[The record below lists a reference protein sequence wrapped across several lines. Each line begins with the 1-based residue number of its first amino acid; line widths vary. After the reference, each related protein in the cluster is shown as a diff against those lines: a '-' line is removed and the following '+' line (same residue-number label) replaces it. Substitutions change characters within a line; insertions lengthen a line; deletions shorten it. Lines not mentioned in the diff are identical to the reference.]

1 MQQDSF
7 AKVNVFFKI
16 TGKKGGYHTL
26 FSRFCK
32 VSSLFD
38 TLSWE
43 QQPRSSGFAVKFCAP
58 FLSHEQTQA
67 LAEDSTIHKACR
79 ALMPHL
85 NDAQKSQLAS
95 TTIVVEKKIPLG
107 SGLGGGS
114 SNAACF
120 LQLAVRALSLSLEPN
135 VLQAIAASVG
145 SDVSFFMH
153 EGMSANVSGI
163 GECVQNFAEDTPQ
176 FEVLTPPIFCS
187 TPDVYA
193 HYSREILPHNP
204 FLPKYLQW
212 GECMSVEIL
221 HAHSL
226 LECNDLAQ
234 SAFVLYPALREYA
247 QDGWFLSGSGSS
259 FFRLKQ

>member
-7 AKVNVFFKI
+7 AKVNVFFKV

-38 TLSWE
+38 TLFWE
-43 QQPRSSGFAVKFCAP
+43 QKPDSSGFAVRFRAP
-58 FLSHEQTQA
+58 FLSHEQAQA
-67 LAEDSTIHKACR
+67 LAQDSTIHKAYR
-79 ALMPHL
+79 ALLPHL
-85 NDAQKSQLAS
+85 SDTQKKQLES
-95 TTIVVEKKIPLG
+95 TTIVVEKRIPLG

-120 LQLAVRALSLSLEPN
+120 LQLAARALNLALAPN
-135 VLQAIAASVG
+135 ALHSVAASVG

-163 GECVQNFAEDTPQ
+163 GEIVQSFAEETPQ
-176 FEVLTPPIFCS
+176 FEVFTPSIFCS

-204 FLPKYLQW
+204 FSPEYLQW
-212 GECMSVEIL
+212 GERTSTEIL
-221 HAHSL
+221 RSHSL

-234 SAFVLYPALREYA
+234 SAFALYPALREYA

-259 FFRLKQ
+259 FFRLKR